1 MLWFLRAASA
11 IALIALSVTGVHAD
25 PSASE
30 AKAAKLIARTD
41 YYGALKALEGSAG
54 AEADFLRGRAYFQ
67 LGEFKKATVALEAAV
82 AGRPTDSDAHLWL
95 GRALGRRA
103 ETANPFQAPGL
114 ASKARQNFER
124 ALELNPANK
133 EALADLFEY
142 YLEAPG
148 FLGGGLDKAKRI
160 AERIRPLDEA
170 EYHFALAQIALKS
183 KQYPAAEQQLRAA
196 VDAAPKQVG
205 RLLDLAKFLVKS
217 GRIQEAEATYARA
230 EQVAPNSAKVKY
242 RQAEAYISSG
252 KNLDK
257 AKVLLKE
264 YLQSTNLTAEDPSRA
279 DAERLLKRASG
290 G

>member
-1 MLWFLRAASA
+1 MLWFLRAVAA
-11 IALIALSVTGVHAD
+11 IVLTALSFTAVYAD
-25 PSASE
+25 PPARE

-41 YYGALKALEGSAG
+41 YYGALKALDGAEG
-54 AEADFLRGRAYFQ
+54 AEADFLRGQAYFQ
-67 LGEFKKATVALEAAV
+67 LGEFKKAATALEAAV
-82 AGRPTDSDAHLWL
+82 AGRPNDSNVHLWL
-95 GRALGRRA
+95 GRAMGRRA

-114 ASKARQNFER
+114 ASKARQSFER
-124 ALELNPANK
+124 AVELNPANG
-133 EALADLFEY
+133 EALGDLFEY

-242 RQAEAYISSG
+242 RQAEAYVSSG